1 MNYIIA
7 IVFGI
12 VASILFMLTTPKEYL
27 FLIWFV
33 YLITFFGTLLGQT
46 LEDIKD
52 GICKYFLHEYAQ

>member
-12 VASILFMLTTPKEYL
+12 IASILFMLTTPEEYL

-33 YLITFFGTLLGQT
+33 YLITFFGTLLDQT

-52 GICKYFLHEYAQ
+52 GICK

>member
-1 MNYIIA
+1 MNNYFIA
-7 IVFGI
+7 ILSGT
-12 VASILFMLTTPKEYL
+12 VASILFVLAAPEEYL

-52 GICKYFLHEYAQ
+52 GICK